1 VQTSQIARKASGT
14 KSGSA
19 GAPITVVVLGGLDPG
34 GGAGLLRDV
43 FTARSLG
50 AHPVAVGTAWTEQSA
65 GVHRVEARA
74 AEALRDSVRH
84 AIATRAAAVKIGM
97 VCDAAQAAAIVEG
110 LDGFGGP
117 VVVDPVLATSRGGRL
132 FAGTPDELEPLLRR
146 ATLVTPNAPEA
157 AILTGRP
164 VDDLATAAEAAQV
177 LVTRGAEAALIKGGH
192 LPGAEV
198 TDTLFSSAALERL
211 SRPRVVGPD
220 VRGTGC
226 ALATAI
232 AVHLGRGLAL
242 LPAVERATA
251 WLAQAIAGAAEVDLA
266 DHTERHL
273 G

>member
-1 VQTSQIARKASGT
+1 MQTSQIGRKASAT
-14 KSGSA
+14 KSGSD

-50 AHPVAVGTAWTEQSA
+50 AHPVAVGTAWTEQGA
-65 GVHRVEARA
+65 GVHRVEARDP
-74 AEALRDSVRH
+74 EALRDSVRH
-84 AIATRAAAVKIGM
+84 AIGPGPAAVKIGM
-97 VCDAAQAAAIVEG
+97 VCDAGQAAAIVEG

-132 FAGTPDELEPLLRR
+132 FAGAPDELGPLLRR

-164 VDDLATAAEAAQV
+164 VDDLAAAAEAAQL
-177 LVTRGAEAALIKGGH
+177 LVARGAEAALIKGGH

-198 TDTLFSSAALERL
+198 TDTLFSSGALERL
-211 SRPRVVGPD
+211 SRPRVLGPD

-242 LPAVERATA
+242 LPAVEAATV
-251 WLAQAIAGAAEVDLA
+251 WLARAFAASVDVGS
-266 DHTERHL
+266 ERHL
-273 G
+273 GLI